1 MAKNRQAF
9 RSPISTQAPIQEP
22 ITENKDTTVTE
33 QTQENG
39 QPVDQEVTGETFV
52 NEQVTDQV
60 QDVVQESNVTE
71 APEVVQ
77 EAPAAEPE
85 QSTAPAEPAAEV
97 SQDPLAAFNAHIEN
111 VKANG
116 SLQERTLITYLEDYR
131 INMAPGRPVTE
142 QSMNSAQ
149 VSLWRAIKQVL
160 ETEENFEKTFTLL
173 IAYFRNLKANV
184 FHERYVFRGMESITL
199 DADQAKAFQRVINLL
214 KVAAGS
220 TSHRATT
227 AQVDLGRTMME
238 NVFSGDARNRVMSY
252 FQVQ

>member
-9 RSPISTQAPIQEP
+9 RSPISTQAPTQEP

-60 QDVVQESNVTE
+60 QGETQEPEVTQ

-77 EAPAAEPE
+77 ETTTAEPE
-85 QSTAPAEPAAEV
+85 QPVASAEPTAEV

-142 QSMNSAQ
+142 QSMNTAQ

-252 FQVQ
+252 F